1 MLYLYCLETLIFTD
15 KIRFLHTTYLLT
27 LLLHFKNI
35 NNTRN
40 LMTFDFFEI
49 LLLSAIQGISE
60 FIPVSSSAHLFII
73 SDIYNFNVQSLLT
86 DIGLHL
92 GSLLAIITYF
102 HSDLSNIFKNKN
114 LLFLMIYG
122 SIPVVIVGA
131 ILYQTNF
138 ISYLRNIEIIAWTT
152 LIFAILLYFAD
163 KIKVNKKLNAKLDL
177 KTIFIIGCFQI
188 LALIPGVSRSGIVIT
203 AGRFLRF
210 DRYDS
215 TKISFYL
222 SIPVIAGASFL
233 GLKDFYKETIDF
245 NSVILFTVFLSYF
258 FSYFTIKYFLIFVKK
273 FDLKLFIIYR
283 ILLSVLLFSIIYF

>member
-1 MLYLYCLETLIFTD
+1 
-15 KIRFLHTTYLLT
+15 
-27 LLLHFKNI
+27 
-35 NNTRN
+35 
-40 LMTFDFFEI
+40 MTFDFFEI

-60 FIPVSSSAHLFII
+60 FIPVSSSAHLFLV
-73 SDIYNFNVQSLLT
+73 SDIYNFKVQSLVT

-102 HSDLSNIFKNKN
+102 HSDLINIFKNKN
-114 LLFLMIYG
+114 LLFLITIG
-122 SIPVVIVGA
+122 SIPVIIVGA
-131 ILYQTNF
+131 ILYQTNLILYF
-138 ISYLRNIEIIAWTT
+138 RNIEIIAWTT

-163 KIKVNKKLNAKLDL
+163 KIKANKKLNAKLDL

-203 AGRFLRF
+203 AGRFLEF

-222 SIPVIAGASFL
+222 SIPVITGASFL
-233 GLKDFYKETIDF
+233 GLKDLYKESTDF
-245 NSVILFTVFLSYF
+245 NSMIIFSVFLSYI

-273 FDLKLFIIYR
+273 FDLKLFVIYR
-283 ILLSVLLFSIIYF
+283 ILLSILLFSIIYF

>member
-1 MLYLYCLETLIFTD
+1 M
-15 KIRFLHTTYLLT
+15 
-27 LLLHFKNI
+27 NI
-35 NNTRN
+35 
-40 LMTFDFFEI
+40 DFFEI

-60 FIPVSSSAHLFII
+60 FIPVSSSAHLFLV
-73 SDIYNFNVQSLLT
+73 SDIYNFKVQSLAT

-102 HSDLSNIFKNKN
+102 HSDLTNIFKNKN
-114 LLFLMIYG
+114 LFFLITIG
-122 SIPVVIVGA
+122 SIPVIIVGA
-131 ILYQTNF
+131 ILYQTNL
-138 ISYLRNIEIIAWTT
+138 ISYLRNIEVIAWTT

-163 KIKVNKKLNAKLDL
+163 RVKVNKKLNAKLDF
-177 KTIFIIGCFQI
+177 KTIFIIGCFQV

-203 AGRFLRF
+203 ASRFLEF

-233 GLKDFYKETIDF
+233 GLKDLYKESIDF
-245 NSVILFTVFLSYF
+245 NFMIIFTVFLSYI

-273 FDLKLFIIYR
+273 FDLKLFVIYR
-283 ILLSVLLFSIIYF
+283 IVLSILLFSIIYF